1 MSICLSGLF
10 RYRRGT
16 KENKKIAKLKK
27 QILSILKD
35 CLKNDPEPTVIP
47 TVATTTTPTVA
58 TTTTPTVTTTVTPTV
73 NPTHPPVGGKY
84 SIFC

>member
-1 MSICLSGLF
+1 MSICWSGLF

-35 CLKNDPEPTVIP
+35 CLKNDPKP
-47 TVATTTTPTVA
+47 TTTPTVT